1 MIDKKIDWL
10 LAGESV
16 ACVVSPGISCR
27 GHQEQDWWLPP
38 HCVLQFEIISV

>member
-27 GHQEQDWWLPP
+27 GHQKQDWWLITTTL
-38 HCVLQFEIISV
+38 CIAI